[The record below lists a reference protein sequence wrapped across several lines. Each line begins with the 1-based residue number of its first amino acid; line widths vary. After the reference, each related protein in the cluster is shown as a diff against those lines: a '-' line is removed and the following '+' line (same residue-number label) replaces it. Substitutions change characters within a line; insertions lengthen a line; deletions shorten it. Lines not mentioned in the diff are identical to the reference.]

1 MKKYI
6 LDTNCLISFFT
17 DRDLKQQKIIKEYFN
32 KLSDYECKLYLTGH
46 IISEFIYV
54 LTKVYKIDNKKTST
68 LIKNLLKISGIIF
81 LEGYYPDIIL
91 KIWPKNIIN
100 YSDAVIGAVS
110 IKENIPIL
118 TFDKEFSK
126 KLNLINVENIFLK

>member
-6 LDTNCLISFFT
+6 IDTNCLISFFT
-17 DRDLKQQKIIKEYFN
+17 DRDIRQQEIIKKYFDQLSEY
-32 KLSDYECKLYLTGH
+32 KCELYLTGH

-54 LTKVYKIDNKKTST
+54 LTKIYKIENNKTNT
-68 LIKNLLKISGIIF
+68 LIRNLLQIPGIIF
-81 LEGYYPDIIL
+81 LEGYYMDTIL
-91 KIWPKNIIN
+91 NIWPKNILN
-100 YSDAVIGAVS
+100 YGDAVIGAVS

-126 KLNLINVENIFLK
+126 KLNIINVENIYLK